1 MTLRLIVL
9 ASALARFP
17 ASRHSRPDLPH
28 ATASGNAGS
37 ESIATLARTNR
48 THAKSTA
55 TIEAYG
61 PIANWHVLDA
71 NGTAGSRR
79 RTVLFSQILS
89 AIDNFMYSPVVD
101 TLKRGFEALG
111 ARVRIHAGPT
121 GAVRSAGSLLLGDVL
136 IFVGMCGGVCGKLP
150 LVKLGKRGVLRIKY
164 NTEPSVNANGTTSL
178 PRCLTHGEFDEVWDY
193 SLANIAP
200 CVPDS
205 LRGRRH
211 ALAVN
216 NGSNERRLVF

>member
-17 ASRHSRPDLPH
+17 ASRHPRPDLPH
-28 ATASGNAGS
+28 TTASGNAGS

-79 RTVLFSQILS
+79 GTVLISQMLS
-89 AIDNFMYSPVVD
+89 ARDNFMYSPVVD
-101 TLKRGFEALG
+101 TLKRPDSA
-111 ARVRIHAGPT
+111 T
-121 GAVRSAGSLLLGDVL
+121 GERDGAGSFSSALLS
-136 IFVGMCGGVCGKLP
+136 GGVKDTYIKGDTTTDRLGQLEWLQRRRSFQAWLP
-150 LVKLGKRGVLRIKY
+150 TLQ
-164 NTEPSVNANGTTSL
+164 EPPTKSAY
-178 PRCLTHGEFDEVWDY
+178 E
-193 SLANIAP
+193 IA
-200 CVPDS
+200 
-205 LRGRRH
+205 
-211 ALAVN
+211 A
-216 NGSNERRLVF
+216 